1 MLGSAETGEKRGG
14 GVQEHREARGKLHSK
29 REQSLE
35 EHGNLS
41 LTAGVRILL
50 SLLPAKWLNFSG
62 PQLSHRKK
70 GDHSNTSFP
79 GVLQR
84 VRERSHITALR
95 TAPGTLSVLGKSS
108 LLLLLARPGEGA
120 PRGLPQAPPPPALEL
135 PSRYI
140 FHVPLTALLEDR
152 QGKDLAPFYR

>member
-1 MLGSAETGEKRGG
+1 MGGWVVAGAQRGPRRASLKKGAENG
-14 GVQEHREARGKLHSK
+14 
-29 REQSLE
+29 LE

-41 LTAGVRILL
+41 LTARVRIPL
-50 SLLPAKWLNFSG
+50 SLLPAKRLNFSG

-84 VRERSHITALR
+84 VRERSHIKALR
-95 TAPGTLSVLGKSS
+95 TVPGTLYVLGKSS

-120 PRGLPQAPPPPALEL
+120 PRGLP
-135 PSRYI
+135 
-140 FHVPLTALLEDR
+140 
-152 QGKDLAPFYR
+152 